1 MLFAVFLSS
10 AIGQGNQTWS
20 VALLMEQRILSVAPF
35 TIMMV
40 MVSEIAP
47 FCQMFRMESSDKSG
61 QVINKLAGV
70 ENVGQ

>member
-1 MLFAVFLSS
+1 MVSGTL
-10 AIGQGNQTWS
+10 
-20 VALLMEQRILSVAPF
+20 EQRISSVAPF